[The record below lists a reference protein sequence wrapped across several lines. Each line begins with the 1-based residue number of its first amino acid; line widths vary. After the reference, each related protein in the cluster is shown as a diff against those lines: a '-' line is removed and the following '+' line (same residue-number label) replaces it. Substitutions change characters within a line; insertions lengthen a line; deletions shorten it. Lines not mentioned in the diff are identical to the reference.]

1 MNREKIK
8 EQLSE
13 HFSAWEELTETEQE
27 DLLANSQLVEYKKVS
42 MYMVATQPAP
52 DLFLF

>member
-13 HFSAWEELTETEQE
+13 HFSAWEELTERTRR
-27 DLLANSQLVEYKKVS
+27 LVGK
-42 MYMVATQPAP
+42 
-52 DLFLF
+52 